1 MAEGEAREGTIDFD
15 KASETRRHLSL
26 EQAKILAL
34 ETARNDP
41 ANYGRRFAALQMV
54 FQVIKQ
60 EEEDDGYF
68 VTLSFQ
74 PEGDFPGK
82 PGLERFFIEKQG
94 TVTGRQVLRLPSG
107 RGQIHFHWKPLTVL
121 GAVVAL
127 AVAAVVGSFAAGI
140 WGGSEVEPA
149 QISIPDATSAPG
161 KLTLF
166 LVPSAGNP
174 RSLSYSDAGLG
185 KVSLAQVPLVFG
197 VPRLHYKYLR
207 EHFWTKSS
215 LTFSGTGFSGAWIDE
230 EARLVMQLNGP
241 MKGARY
247 LRCVGLRINGEE
259 ETSSCGT
266 SFSSAEFV
274 TGGYTVEVKLPA
286 PPRLEPTDRLEVSI
300 VLATPL
306 QQGEKVVPTL
316 VYGGDIPLK
325 TSFLEIGSD

>member
-1 MAEGEAREGTIDFD
+1 M
-15 KASETRRHLSL
+15 
-26 EQAKILAL
+26 
-34 ETARNDP
+34 
-41 ANYGRRFAALQMV
+41 
-54 FQVIKQ
+54 
-60 EEEDDGYF
+60 
-68 VTLSFQ
+68 
-74 PEGDFPGK
+74 
-82 PGLERFFIEKQG
+82 
-94 TVTGRQVLRLPSG
+94 
-107 RGQIHFHWKPLTVL
+107 L

-127 AVAAVVGSFAAGI
+127 TVAAVVGSFAAGI

-149 QISIPDATSAPG
+149 HISIPDATSAPG
-161 KLTLF
+161 KVTLF

-197 VPRLHYKYLR
+197 VPRLDYKYLR
-207 EHFWTKSS
+207 RHFWTKSS

-266 SFSSAEFV
+266 SFSSVEFV

-286 PPRLEPTDRLEVSI
+286 PPRLETTDRLEVSI

>member
-1 MAEGEAREGTIDFD
+1 MAEGEAREGTVDFD
-15 KASETRRHLSL
+15 GAGETRRHLSL

-94 TVTGRQVLRLPSG
+94 TVTGR
-107 RGQIHFHWKPLTVL
+107 GQIHFHWKPLTVL

-140 WGGSEVEPA
+140 WGGAEVEPA
-149 QISIPDATSAPG
+149 QISIPDATSALG
-161 KLTLF
+161 KITLF

-174 RSLSYSDAGLG
+174 RSLSYSDAGLR

-197 VPRLHYKYLR
+197 VPRRDYKYLR
-207 EHFWTKSS
+207 KHLWTKSS

-241 MKGARY
+241 MKGSRY

-274 TGGYTVEVKLPA
+274 TGGYTVEVNLSA
-286 PPRLEPTDRLEVSI
+286 PPRLETTDRLEVSI

-306 QQGEKVVPTL
+306 QEGEKVVPIL

>member
-1 MAEGEAREGTIDFD
+1 
-15 KASETRRHLSL
+15 
-26 EQAKILAL
+26 
-34 ETARNDP
+34 
-41 ANYGRRFAALQMV
+41 
-54 FQVIKQ
+54 
-60 EEEDDGYF
+60 
-68 VTLSFQ
+68 
-74 PEGDFPGK
+74 
-82 PGLERFFIEKQG
+82 
-94 TVTGRQVLRLPSG
+94 
-107 RGQIHFHWKPLTVL
+107 VL

-140 WGGSEVEPA
+140 WGGAEVEPA

-197 VPRLHYKYLR
+197 VPRLDYKYLR

-247 LRCVGLRINGEE
+247 LRCVGLRVNGEE

-274 TGGYTVEVKLPA
+274 TGGYTVEVKLSA
-286 PPRLEPTDRLEVSI
+286 PPRLETTDRLEVSI